1 MFSRSKRKFVV
12 LKRNGCDSSHIL
24 SNCDVPSKNT
34 LHKTLEAC
42 MVPQLPVINDVI
54 AMSVLQ
60 EFSVMAL
67 QCALTHTQ
75 VHEAFN

>member
-1 MFSRSKRKFVV
+1 MFPHSKRKYVV
-12 LKRNGCDSSHIL
+12 LKTNRCDSAHLL

-42 MVPQLPVINDVI
+42 MVPQQPVINNVI
-54 AMSVLQ
+54 AISVLQ

-67 QCALTHTQ
+67 QCAVTHT
-75 VHEAFN
+75 NI